1 MKKDLASLLLWVIVI
16 LDSVSLLAVW
26 ILMNTFTMSTQ
37 WILISLVAVKLSLLI
52 SMFIESKE
60 KSTEKGLT

>member
-60 KSTEKGLT
+60 KSQEKGLT